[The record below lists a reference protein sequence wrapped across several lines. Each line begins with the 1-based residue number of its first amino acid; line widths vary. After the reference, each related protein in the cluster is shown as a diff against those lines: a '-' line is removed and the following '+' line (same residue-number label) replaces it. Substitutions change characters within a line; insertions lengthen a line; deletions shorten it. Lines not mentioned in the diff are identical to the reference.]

1 MCVYTCVR
9 VDFKY
14 LEECYNQPANFGQ
27 ACISSYNLYCSQSEV
42 AHVLL
47 VQNSVASLCSEDLKL
62 FVGVQG
68 LAWSGLDPHLPLAH
82 LSPLPFSSLQA
93 ALLAALAH
101 VLFFWLESSFSLVN
115 ALILSHCGSEKS
127 GKDFFSP
134 L

>member
-1 MCVYTCVR
+1 MR
-9 VDFKY
+9 VDFRY
-14 LEECYNQPANFGQ
+14 LEECYNQPVNFGQ
-27 ACISSYNLYCSQSEV
+27 ACIGSYDLYCSQNDV
-42 AHVLL
+42 APVLL
-47 VQNSVASLCSEDLKL
+47 VQNSEDLKL

-68 LAWSGLDPHLPLAH
+68 LAWSGLDSHLPLAH

-93 ALLAALAH
+93 ALLAASAH
-101 VLFFWLESSFSLVN
+101 VVLFFWLESSFCLVN